1 MMYVYWELM
10 SYIFVHDYV
19 LMITD
24 MKKDMY
30 INGYASKYCITWD
43 LKGLVTVYS
52 SHCDHDTDRYN
63 RPTVVNPGHDRR
75 LRSVNPG
82 HWSTV
87 INPGHTE

>member
-1 MMYVYWELM
+1 MYVYWELR
-10 SYIFVHDYV
+10 SYIFVRDYV

-52 SHCDHDTDRYN
+52 SHCDHDTDRCY
-63 RPTVVNPGHDRR
+63 RPTVPVNPGHYRR
-75 LRSVNPG
+75 LKSVNLG

-87 INPGHTE
+87 R